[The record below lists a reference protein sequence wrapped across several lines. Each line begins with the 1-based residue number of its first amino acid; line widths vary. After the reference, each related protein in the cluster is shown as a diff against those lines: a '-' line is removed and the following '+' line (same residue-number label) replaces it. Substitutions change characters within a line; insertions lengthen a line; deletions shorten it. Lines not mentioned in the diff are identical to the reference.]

1 MLKCEGGGLDDFVL
15 ANMEEPPSLIYSLS
29 TFRSVNRS
37 VSLTLA
43 TAIFITRIVA
53 YHLTKEWRRS
63 PNYLH
68 TQVTVAS
75 EYSRWVPMLLLSPL
89 RCSIF
94 RLQSCTWH
102 CIESKPNRNRIAF
115 FLTYYKAEAH
125 DFQRWNQYLAAQPTI
140 ALEART
146 WEQILASQSNSS
158 QKNLQSNSKRYDRE
172 RKPLKID
179 TERSSSH
186 VKVLTL

>member
-15 ANMEEPPSLIYSLS
+15 ANMEGPPSLIYSLS

-75 EYSRWVPMLLLSPL
+75 EYSRWVPMLLLSAL
-89 RCSIF
+89 RSSIF
-94 RLQSCTWH
+94 RLQPCTWH

-115 FLTYYKAEAH
+115 FLTLQSWSTRFSALEPISGS
-125 DFQRWNQYLAAQPTI
+125 AADDS
-140 ALEART
+140 LEART
-146 WEQILASQSNSS
+146 WEQILASSIEQVP
-158 QKNLQSNSKRYDRE
+158 K
-172 RKPLKID
+172 KP
-179 TERSSSH
+179 T
-186 VKVLTL
+186 VKF